1 MLPPL
6 VPDLSHGPCSLTH
19 DRSQGARP
27 LPAQPARIPV
37 KLHKQ
42 VALIR
47 TADPVLTEEL
57 LARKTLARMVA
68 GRLSDTVLLVR
79 AEEEEGILEELRRM
93 GHTPRVVR

>member
-1 MLPPL
+1 M
-6 VPDLSHGPCSLTH
+6 T
-19 DRSQGARP
+19 AT
-27 LPAQPARIPV
+27 PARIPV

-47 TADPVLTEEL
+47 TTDPILTEEL
-57 LARKTLARMVA
+57 LARKSLARLVA

-79 AEEEEGILEELRRM
+79 AEEEEAILDELRRM

>member
-1 MLPPL
+1 MNP
-6 VPDLSHGPCSLTH
+6 SK
-19 DRSQGARP
+19 
-27 LPAQPARIPV
+27 PARTPI

-47 TADPVLTEEL
+47 TSEPLVAQEL
-57 LARKTLARMVA
+57 LARKSLTRLIA

-79 AEEEEGILEELRRM
+79 AEDEEAILDDLRRM

>member
-1 MLPPL
+1 MA
-6 VPDLSHGPCSLTH
+6 G
-19 DRSQGARP
+19 
-27 LPAQPARIPV
+27 QPARIPV

-47 TADPVLTEEL
+47 TSEPILAEEL
-57 LARKTLARMVA
+57 LARKTLARMIA

-79 AEEEEGILEELRRM
+79 VEEEEGVLEELRRM

>member
-1 MLPPL
+1 MAATP
-6 VPDLSHGPCSLTH
+6 T
-19 DRSQGARP
+19 
-27 LPAQPARIPV
+27 RIPV

-47 TADPVLTEEL
+47 TTDPLLTEEL
-57 LARKTLARMVA
+57 LARKSLARLAA

-79 AEEEEGILEELRRM
+79 AEEEEAILDELRRM

>member
-1 MLPPL
+1 MPPSP
-6 VPDLSHGPCSLTH
+6 VT
-19 DRSQGARP
+19 
-27 LPAQPARIPV
+27 RIPV

-47 TADPVLTEEL
+47 TSEPLVAEEL
-57 LARKTLARMVA
+57 LARKSLARLVA

-79 AEEEEGILEELRRM
+79 VEDEDAILDELRRM